1 MSVKVKLIR
10 SEDGQFTID
19 LGSKAL
25 PRITYNPM
33 ALDPEV
39 RKVEHMGE
47 RLMLAAALACYVNTL
62 AGDLKRG
69 EASRVAE
76 IRAEAEAVKEKG
88 SDLRTRFT
96 SVDLA
101 VETEVAEEDMK
112 LFESVRQSLLR
123 GSLTTYSLEEG
134 IEFNYDIEAV

>member
-1 MSVKVKLIR
+1 MNVKVKLIR
-10 SEDGQFTID
+10 SEDGQYTID

-39 RKVEHMGE
+39 RKEEHMGA
-47 RLMLAAALACYVNTL
+47 RFLLAAALACYVNTF

-69 EASRVAE
+69 GATQVAE
-76 IRAEAEAVKEKG
+76 VRAEAEVEKERG

-96 SVDLA
+96 HIDLN
-101 VETEVAEEDMK
+101 VETEVAEADRQ
-112 LFESVRQSLLR
+112 LFESVRQALLN
-123 GSLTTYSLEEG
+123 GSLTTYSLEDG
-134 IEFNYDIEAV
+134 IEFDYEIEAV